1 MATAI
6 DIVNAVIETSST
18 LKDNIPLATNATLQT
33 TGGAIMQYTPF
44 MNEFINGLVNRILF
58 QEAHNMTYDNPLRIF
73 KGVDIPYGTDVQDS
87 IANPAVATPYDS
99 SAMSDVL
106 SPASPDVKTVYYRR
120 NRQDKYK
127 VTVYDAVLAGA
138 FTNADTFNNFVSMI
152 LNTLTSG
159 DNIDEFTLMKG
170 VVGQAINDN
179 NINKTPLT
187 VGADHRAFAETLVT
201 NLRAKYLQ
209 FQFPSTKYNCYQKM
223 AINKGITNATPLT
236 TWTSPDRISVLVRA
250 DVAAFTDVEV
260 LAKAFNMSKADFL
273 GRQVMVDSF
282 GDTGDAANT
291 LAIIADNTFLRTH
304 DNRFQMAETPY
315 NASTLSRTYFLHHWE
330 TMACSPFANA
340 WAFTEK
346 QSS

>member
-18 LKDNIPLATNATLQT
+18 LKDNIPLATNATLQA

-87 IANPAVATPYDS
+87 IANPAIATPYDS

-159 DNIDEFTLMKG
+159 DNIDEFKLMKG
-170 VVGQAINDN
+170 VVGQAINDG
-179 NINKTPLT
+179 NINKTSLT

-201 NLRAKYLQ
+201 DLRAKYLQ
-209 FQFPSTKYNCYQKM
+209 FQFPSTKYNRYQKM
-223 AINKGITNATPLT
+223 AKAKGIENATPLT

-282 GDTGDAANT
+282 GDTGDAAKT

-340 WAFTEK
+340 WAFTEE
-346 QSS
+346 

>member
-6 DIVNAVIETSST
+6 DVVNAVIDTNST
-18 LKDNIPLATNATLQT
+18 LKENIPLATNATLQS
-33 TGGAIMQYTPF
+33 TGAAIMSYTPF

-58 QEAHNMTYDNPLRIF
+58 QEAHNVTYDNPLKIF

-87 IANPAVATPYDS
+87 IANPAIATPYDS
-99 SAMSDVL
+99 TAMSDVL
-106 SPASPDVKTVYYRR
+106 SPGNPDVKTVYYRR

-138 FTNADTFNNFVSMI
+138 FTNAETFNNFVSMI

-159 DNIDEFTLMKG
+159 DNIDEFKLMKG
-170 VVGQAINDN
+170 LLGQAINDG
-179 NINKTPLT
+179 NINKTELQA
-187 VGADHRAFAETLVT
+187 GADHKAFAETLVT
-201 NLRAKYLQ
+201 DLRAKFLQ
-209 FQFPSTKYNCYQKM
+209 FQFPSTAYNCYQKM
-223 AINKGITNATPLT
+223 ATAQGVAGASPLT
-236 TWTSPDRISVLVRA
+236 TWTSPDRISVIVRA

-260 LAKAFNMSKADFL
+260 LAKAFNMNKADFL
-273 GRQVMVDSF
+273 GRQVLVDSF
-282 GDTGDAANT
+282 GDSGDAAKT

-340 WAFTEK
+340 WAFVEG
-346 QSS
+346 

>member
-18 LKDNIPLATNATLQT
+18 LKDNIPLATNATLQA

-127 VTVYDAVLAGA
+127 VAVYDAVLAGA

-159 DNIDEFTLMKG
+159 DNIDEFKLMKG
-170 VVGQAINDN
+170 VVGQAINDG
-179 NINKTPLT
+179 NINKTSLT
-187 VGADHRAFAETLVT
+187 AGTDHRTFAETLVT
-201 NLRAKYLQ
+201 DLRAKYLQ

-223 AINKGITNATPLT
+223 AKAKGIENATPLT

-282 GDTGDAANT
+282 GDTGDAAKT

-340 WAFTEK
+340 WAFTEE
-346 QSS
+346 

>member
-18 LKDNIPLATNATLQT
+18 LKENIPLATNATLQA
-33 TGGAIMQYTPF
+33 TGGAIMQHTPF

-106 SPASPDVKTVYYRR
+106 SPTSPDVKTVYYRR

-138 FTNADTFNNFVSMI
+138 FTNADAFNNFVSMI

-159 DNIDEFTLMKG
+159 DNIDEFKLMKG
-170 VVGQAINDN
+170 VVGQAINDG
-179 NINKTPLT
+179 NINITSLT
-187 VGADHRAFAETLVT
+187 AGADHRAFAETLVT
-201 NLRAKYLQ
+201 DLRAKYLQ

-223 AINKGITNATPLT
+223 AKANGIENATPLT

-282 GDTGDAANT
+282 GDTGDAAKT

-340 WAFTEK
+340 WAFTGE
-346 QSS
+346 

>member
-18 LKDNIPLATNATLQT
+18 LKDNIPLATNATLQA
-33 TGGAIMQYTPF
+33 TGGAIMQYTNF

-73 KGVDIPYGTDVQDS
+73 KGVDIPYGTDVQDN

-138 FTNADTFNNFVSMI
+138 FTNTDTFNNFVSMI

-159 DNIDEFTLMKG
+159 DNIDEFKLMKG
-170 VVGQAINDN
+170 VVGQAINDG
-179 NINKTPLT
+179 NINKTTLDA
-187 VGADHRAFAETLVT
+187 GADHRVFAETLVT
-201 NLRAKYLQ
+201 DLRTKYLQ

-223 AINKGITNATPLT
+223 AIAKGIENATPLT

-260 LAKAFNMSKADFL
+260 LAKAFNTSKADFL
-273 GRQVMVDSF
+273 GRQVIVDSF
-282 GDTGDAANT
+282 GDTGDAAKT

-346 QSS
+346 

>member
-18 LKDNIPLATNATLQT
+18 LKDNIPLATNATLQA

-159 DNIDEFTLMKG
+159 DNIDEFKLMKG
-170 VVGQAINDN
+170 VVGQAINDG
-179 NINKTPLT
+179 NINKTSLT
-187 VGADHRAFAETLVT
+187 AGTDHRAFAETLVT
-201 NLRAKYLQ
+201 DLRAKYLQ

-223 AINKGITNATPLT
+223 AKAKGIENATPLT

-250 DVAAFTDVEV
+250 DVAAYTDVEV

-282 GDTGDAANT
+282 GDTGDAAKT

-346 QSS
+346 

>member
-6 DIVNAVIETSST
+6 DIVNAVIETSSA
-18 LKDNIPLATNATLQT
+18 LKDNIPLATNATLQA

-159 DNIDEFTLMKG
+159 DNIDEFKLMKG
-170 VVGQAINDN
+170 VVGQAINDG
-179 NINKTPLT
+179 NINKTSLT
-187 VGADHRAFAETLVT
+187 AGTDHRAFAETLIT
-201 NLRAKYLQ
+201 DLRAKYLQ

-223 AINKGITNATPLT
+223 AKAKGIENATPLT

-282 GDTGDAANT
+282 GDTGDAAKT

-340 WAFTEK
+340 WAFTEE
-346 QSS
+346 

>member
-18 LKDNIPLATNATLQT
+18 LKDNIPLATNATLQS

-127 VTVYDAVLAGA
+127 VAIYDAVLAGA

-159 DNIDEFTLMKG
+159 DNIDEFKLMKG
-170 VVGQAINDN
+170 VVGQAINDG
-179 NINKTPLT
+179 NINKTSLT
-187 VGADHRAFAETLVT
+187 AGTDRRAFAETLVT
-201 NLRAKYLQ
+201 DLRAKYLQ

-223 AINKGITNATPLT
+223 AKAKGIADATPLT

-250 DVAAFTDVEV
+250 DVAAYTDVEV

-282 GDTGDAANT
+282 GDTGDAAKT

-340 WAFTEK
+340 WAFTEE
-346 QSS
+346 

>member
-18 LKDNIPLATNATLQT
+18 LKDNIPLATNATLQS

-159 DNIDEFTLMKG
+159 DNIDEFKLMKG
-170 VVGQAINDN
+170 VVGQAINDG
-179 NINKTPLT
+179 NINKTSLAA
-187 VGADHRAFAETLVT
+187 GADHRAFAETLVT
-201 NLRAKYLQ
+201 DLRAKYLQ

-223 AINKGITNATPLT
+223 AKAKGIENATPLT

-282 GDTGDAANT
+282 GDTGDAAKT

-340 WAFTEK
+340 WAFTEE
-346 QSS
+346 

>member
-18 LKDNIPLATNATLQT
+18 LKDNIPLATNATLQA

-159 DNIDEFTLMKG
+159 DNIDEFKLMKG
-170 VVGQAINDN
+170 VVGQAINDG
-179 NINKTPLT
+179 NINKTSLT

-201 NLRAKYLQ
+201 DLRAKYLQ

-223 AINKGITNATPLT
+223 AKAKGVENATPLT

-282 GDTGDAANT
+282 GETGDAAKT

-340 WAFTEK
+340 WAFTEE
-346 QSS
+346 

>member
-18 LKDNIPLATNATLQT
+18 LKDNIPLATSATLQA

-159 DNIDEFTLMKG
+159 DNIDEFKLMKG
-170 VVGQAINDN
+170 VVGQAINDG
-179 NINKTPLT
+179 NINKTSLAAGT
-187 VGADHRAFAETLVT
+187 DHRAFAENLVT
-201 NLRAKYLQ
+201 GLRAKYLQ

-223 AINKGITNATPLT
+223 AKDKGIENATPLT

-346 QSS
+346 KSS

>member
-18 LKDNIPLATNATLQT
+18 LKDNIPLATNATLQA

-159 DNIDEFTLMKG
+159 DNIDEFKLMKG
-170 VVGQAINDN
+170 VVGQAINDG
-179 NINKTPLT
+179 NINKTSLT
-187 VGADHRAFAETLVT
+187 AGTDHRAFAETIVT
-201 NLRAKYLQ
+201 GLRAKYLQ

-223 AINKGITNATPLT
+223 AKAKGIENATPLT

-250 DVAAFTDVEV
+250 DVAAYTDVEV
-260 LAKAFNMSKADFL
+260 LAKAFNMSKTDFL

-282 GDTGDAANT
+282 GDTGDAAKT
-291 LAIIADNTFLRTH
+291 LAVIADNTFLRTH

-340 WAFTEK
+340 WAFTEE
-346 QSS
+346 

>member
-18 LKDNIPLATNATLQT
+18 LKDNIPLATNATLQA

-159 DNIDEFTLMKG
+159 DNIDEFKLMKG
-170 VVGQAINDN
+170 VVGQAINDG
-179 NINKTPLT
+179 NINKTSLT
-187 VGADHRAFAETLVT
+187 ANTDRRAFAETLIT
-201 NLRAKYLQ
+201 DLRAKYLQ

-223 AINKGITNATPLT
+223 AKAKGIENATPLT

-282 GDTGDAANT
+282 GDTGDAAKT

-340 WAFTEK
+340 WAFTEE
-346 QSS
+346 

>member
-18 LKDNIPLATNATLQT
+18 LKDNIPLATNATLQA

-159 DNIDEFTLMKG
+159 DNIDEFKLMKG
-170 VVGQAINDN
+170 VVGQAINDG
-179 NINKTPLT
+179 NINKTSLT
-187 VGADHRAFAETLVT
+187 AGADHRAFAETLVT
-201 NLRAKYLQ
+201 DLRAKYLQ

-223 AINKGITNATPLT
+223 AKAKGIENATPLT

-250 DVAAFTDVEV
+250 DVAAYTDVEV

-282 GDTGDAANT
+282 GDTGDAAKT

-340 WAFTEK
+340 WAFTEE
-346 QSS
+346 

>member
-18 LKDNIPLATNATLQT
+18 LKDNIPLATNATLQA

-159 DNIDEFTLMKG
+159 DNIDEFKLMKG
-170 VVGQAINDN
+170 VVGQAINDG
-179 NINKTPLT
+179 NINKTTLT
-187 VGADHRAFAETLVT
+187 AGTDHRAFAETLVT
-201 NLRAKYLQ
+201 DLRAKYLQ

-223 AINKGITNATPLT
+223 AKAKGIENATPLT

-282 GDTGDAANT
+282 GDTGDAAKT

-340 WAFTEK
+340 WAFTEE
-346 QSS
+346 

>member
-18 LKDNIPLATNATLQT
+18 LKDNIPLATNATLQA

-159 DNIDEFTLMKG
+159 DNIDEFRLMKG
-170 VVGQAINDN
+170 VVGQAINDG
-179 NINKTPLT
+179 NINKTSLNAGT
-187 VGADHRAFAETLVT
+187 DHRAFAETLVT
-201 NLRAKYLQ
+201 DLRAKYLQ

-223 AINKGITNATPLT
+223 AKAKGIENATPLT

-250 DVAAFTDVEV
+250 DVAAYTDVEV

-282 GDTGDAANT
+282 GDTGDAAKT

-304 DNRFQMAETPY
+304 DNRFQMAEAPY
-315 NASTLSRTYFLHHWE
+315 NAATLSRTYFLHHWE
-330 TMACSPFANA
+330 TMAFSPFANA
-340 WAFTEK
+340 HAFIEK
-346 QSS
+346 A

>member
-18 LKDNIPLATNATLQT
+18 LKDNIPLATNATLQA
-33 TGGAIMQYTPF
+33 TGGVIMQYTPF

-73 KGVDIPYGTDVQDS
+73 KSVDIPYGTDVQDS

-127 VTVYDAVLAGA
+127 VTIYDADLA
-138 FTNADTFNNFVSMI
+138 

-159 DNIDEFTLMKG
+159 DNIDEFRLMQG
-170 VVGQAINDN
+170 VVGQAINDG
-179 NINKTPLT
+179 NINKTSLAA
-187 VGADHRAFAETLVT
+187 GADHRAFAETLVT
-201 NLRAKYLQ
+201 DLRTKYLQ

-223 AINKGITNATPLT
+223 ATAQGIANATPLT

-260 LAKAFNMSKADFL
+260 LAKAFNMSKTEFL

-282 GDTGDAANT
+282 GDTGDAAKT
-291 LAIIADNTFLRTH
+291 LAVIADNTFLRTH

-340 WAFTEK
+340 WAFTEE
-346 QSS
+346 

>member
-18 LKDNIPLATNATLQT
+18 LKDNIPLATNATLQA

-159 DNIDEFTLMKG
+159 DNIDEFKLMKG
-170 VVGQAINDN
+170 VVGQAINDG
-179 NINKTPLT
+179 NINKTSLT
-187 VGADHRAFAETLVT
+187 AGADHRAFAETLVT
-201 NLRAKYLQ
+201 DLRAKYLQ

-223 AINKGITNATPLT
+223 AKAKGIENATPLT
-236 TWTSPDRISVLVRA
+236 TWTSPDRISVLLRA

-282 GDTGDAANT
+282 GDTGDAAKT

-340 WAFTEK
+340 WAFTED
-346 QSS
+346 

>member
-18 LKDNIPLATNATLQT
+18 LKDNIPLATNATLQA

-127 VTVYDAVLAGA
+127 VTIYDAVLAGA
-138 FTNADTFNNFVSMI
+138 FTNVETFNNFVTMI

-170 VVGQAINDN
+170 VVGQAINDG
-179 NINKTPLT
+179 NINKTSLT

-201 NLRAKYLQ
+201 DLRAKYLQ

-223 AINKGITNATPLT
+223 AKAKGIENATPLT

-282 GDTGDAANT
+282 GDTGDATKT
-291 LAIIADNTFLRTH
+291 LAIIADSTFLRTH

-340 WAFTEK
+340 WAFTEE
-346 QSS
+346 

>member
-18 LKDNIPLATNATLQT
+18 LKDNIPLATNATLQA

-159 DNIDEFTLMKG
+159 DNIDEFKLMKG
-170 VVGQAINDN
+170 VVGQAINDG
-179 NINKTPLT
+179 NINKTSLT
-187 VGADHRAFAETLVT
+187 AGTDHRAFAETLIT
-201 NLRAKYLQ
+201 DLRAKYLQ

-223 AINKGITNATPLT
+223 AKAKGIENATPLT

-282 GDTGDAANT
+282 GDTGDAAKT

-340 WAFTEK
+340 WAFTEE
-346 QSS
+346 

>member
-18 LKDNIPLATNATLQT
+18 LKDNIPLATNATLQS

-159 DNIDEFTLMKG
+159 DNIDEFKLMKG
-170 VVGQAINDN
+170 VVGQAINDG
-179 NINKTPLT
+179 NINKTSLT
-187 VGADHRAFAETLVT
+187 AGTDHRAFAETLVT
-201 NLRAKYLQ
+201 DLRAKYLQ

-223 AINKGITNATPLT
+223 AKAKGIENATPLT

-250 DVAAFTDVEV
+250 DVAAYTDVEV

-282 GDTGDAANT
+282 GDTGDAAKT

-340 WAFTEK
+340 WAFTEE
-346 QSS
+346 